1 MRVQPYE
8 QAHLPALLD
17 LVNLHLSAVVPGW
30 AIPGHFLAEHLERNT
45 GEHITDPWVV
55 ERATLCVTEGHRMLA
70 AAHLLRYG
78 EGPDVGENLRG
89 VGEISWL
96 VSLPDRDDAATKL
109 LSRAHEKLDAW
120 PAARLQAYGAGL
132 PKMPLLGIP
141 DAWPHVASAL
151 ADAGYEPAH
160 TGHRGALYGG
170 PLAGVDPPER
180 PPVPGMTVRRTVGRL
195 GVRFSALLGR
205 EELGRCECLAD
216 LDRGGTLPALRG
228 WAELSEVYVADGW
241 RNRRVGSWL
250 VGTAAAW
257 LRLCRRDRVIL
268 VVDEDDEEAGAG
280 RFYRRFGWDVLAR
293 DVRPWSRKAD

>member
-1 MRVQPYE
+1 LRAHPYE

-17 LVNLHLSAVVPGW
+17 LVNLHLAAVVPGW

-78 EGPDVGENLRG
+78 EGPDVAENLRS

-96 VSLPDRDDAATKL
+96 VSLPDRDDAASEL
-109 LSRAHEKLDAW
+109 LSRAHEKLDGW
-120 PAARLQAYGAGL
+120 PVARLQAYGAGL
-132 PKMPLLGIP
+132 PKVPLLDIP
-141 DAWPHVASAL
+141 DAWPHVASAF
-151 ADAGYEPAH
+151 AAAGYEPAH

-170 PLAGVDPPER
+170 PLAGVDPSEG
-180 PPVPGMTVRRTVGRL
+180 PPVPGMTVCRTVGRL

-205 EELGRCECLAD
+205 EELGRCECLTG

-250 VGTAAAW
+250 VGTAAW
-257 LRLCRRDRVIL
+257 LRLCRRARVIL
-268 VVDEDDEEAGAG
+268 AVDEDDEEAGAS
-280 RFYRRFGWDVLAR
+280 RFYRRFGRDVLAR
-293 DVRPWSRKAD
+293 EGRPWSRTAD

>member
-1 MRVQPYE
+1 MRSQPYE

-30 AIPGHFLAEHLERNT
+30 AIPGRFLAEHLERNT
-45 GEHITDPWVV
+45 GEHVTDPWVV

-78 EGPDVGENLRG
+78 EGPEVAENLRG

-96 VSLPDRDDAATKL
+96 VALPDRDDATTEL
-109 LSRAHEKLDAW
+109 LSRAREKLDAW
-120 PAARLQAYGAGL
+120 PVARPQAHGAGL
-132 PKMPLLGIP
+132 PKVPLLGIP

-151 ADAGYEPAH
+151 AAAGFEQAR

-170 PLAGVDPPER
+170 PLAGVDPPEG
-180 PPVPGMTVRRTVGRL
+180 PPVPGMTVCRTVGRL

-205 EELGRCECLAD
+205 EELGRCECLTD
-216 LDRGGTLPALRG
+216 LDRGGTLPALQG
-228 WAELSEVYVADGW
+228 WAELSEVHVAEEW

-250 VGTAAAW
+250 VETAAAW
-257 LRLCRRDRVIL
+257 LRLSRRDRVIL
-268 VVDEDDEEAGAG
+268 VVDKDDEEAGAG
-280 RFYRRFGWDVLAR
+280 RFYRRFNWDVLAR
-293 DVRPWSRKAD
+293 EVRPWSRTAG